1 MIRRALEIRDPQ
13 ARHAVESLRRG
24 LVAIDCGA
32 NVGNVTAAFAAR
44 NAEVYAFEPN
54 PAAYRVLEARFAR
67 ASRVHCSPA
76 AVTTRDGTAKL
87 YLHRNSASDPVK
99 WSTGS
104 SLYPEKG
111 NVDPDAAVE
120 VQTID
125 LSRFIASLGRPVHLL
140 KLDVEGAEIEVLERL
155 LDTGQLRHIRHV
167 LVELHDRNIQS
178 LEGPGAALRARLSG
192 EGLDHVL
199 LDWL

>member
-1 MIRRALEIRDPQ
+1 MIRRALKIRDPQ
-13 ARHAVESLRRG
+13 AQAAVESLRRG

-44 NAEVYAFEPN
+44 KAEVYAFEPN
-54 PAAYRVLEARFAR
+54 PAAYRVLTARFAR
-67 ASRVHCSPA
+67 DAHVHCSPLAVA
-76 AVTTRDGTAKL
+76 ARDGMATL

-111 NVDPDAAVE
+111 NVDRDAGVE

-155 LDTGQLRHIRHV
+155 LDTGQLRDIRHV
-167 LVELHDRNIQS
+167 LVELHDRKIQS
-178 LEGPGAALRARLSG
+178 LEGPGAVLRGRLAQ

-199 LDWL
+199 LDWI